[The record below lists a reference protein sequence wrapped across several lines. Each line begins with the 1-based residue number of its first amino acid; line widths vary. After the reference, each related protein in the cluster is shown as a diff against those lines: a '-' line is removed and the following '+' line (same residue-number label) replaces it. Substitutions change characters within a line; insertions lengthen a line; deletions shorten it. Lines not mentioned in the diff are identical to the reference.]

1 MLTVDHINVFYGD
14 VQALYDI
21 SLQVQDKQ
29 IVSLVGA
36 NGAGKSTTLRAISG
50 IVPCNSG
57 QITFLGDNITNVEPS
72 RIVDMGL
79 VQVPEGRE
87 LFPQMTVRENLELG
101 SFLPK
106 PKAKRADS
114 LERVFSLFPRLKERE
129 GQLAGTLSGG
139 EQQMVAIGRGL
150 MSLPKLLMLDE
161 PSLGIAPVLVTSI
174 FQAIQEIN
182 EAGVTILIVEQNM
195 VKALNISSN
204 GYVLE
209 TGKVKLTG
217 TGQELLNDKNTQE
230 AYLGM

>member
-1 MLTVDHINVFYGD
+1 MDHINVFYGD